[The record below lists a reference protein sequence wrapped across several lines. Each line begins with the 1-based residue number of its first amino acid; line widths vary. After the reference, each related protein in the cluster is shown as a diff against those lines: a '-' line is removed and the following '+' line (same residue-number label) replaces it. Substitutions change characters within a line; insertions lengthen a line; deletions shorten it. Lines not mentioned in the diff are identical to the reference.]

1 MSGPEVAVALCSP
14 AHHQG
19 ITLVQE
25 LQPLPHT
32 AFLLETLSRLFCH
45 GLQLPEV
52 FSVYPMN
59 LPSKQTGLAPLS
71 RALAVL
77 SFSMGDF
84 VFLIF
89 IMAQPDRQMLSM

>member
-1 MSGPEVAVALCSP
+1 MSGAAARPCLACLA
-14 AHHQG
+14 
-19 ITLVQE
+19 
-25 LQPLPHT
+25 T
-32 AFLLETLSRLFCH
+32 APSSR
-45 GLQLPEV
+45 EV

-77 SFSMGDF
+77 LFFMGDF

-89 IMAQPDRQMLSM
+89 IMAQPDGQMLSM